1 MKRKIALAVLCLGL
15 FIAAVGCG
23 ARSLHSAPIIGLG
36 QVPASPVLQQPKQT
50 PLASPSEPVPGAA
63 VAHALTSDDVEA
75 FIGGI
80 LPMQLK
86 EDDIGGATVSVVKD
100 GKVLFAKGYGYAD
113 VKNKKPVSADETLFR
128 CGSISKLFTWTS
140 VMQLQEQGKV
150 DLDHDINDYLD
161 FKIPYTFQKPITL
174 RNLMTHT
181 PGFEEGIKDLI
192 LEHSGEPDL
201 GSYLKNHLPAEIFP
215 PGTTP
220 AYSNYGAALAGYIVQ
235 RVSGIP
241 LDEYINRN
249 IFQPLG
255 MIHSS
260 FKQPLPAE
268 LLPLMSGGYGI
279 ASEDAKP
286 FEVVTAWPAGSLSI
300 SAGDIARF
308 MIAHLQNGRY
318 GDATILRP
326 ETAELMHTRQFGL
339 DPGLN
344 GIACGFYEESLNGH
358 RIIGHGGDTVW
369 FHSDLHL
376 VLDSGLGFFVS
387 YNSAGRG
394 ASSPRE
400 ELWQAFLDRYFPYT
414 QPDLPVVASAKGDSA
429 SVSGSYLVSRR
440 GGANF
445 TKTLALLT
453 ELKVVATD
461 NGEIETPGVTGAN
474 GQPKRW
480 CEIGPLRYR
489 DDDGQGEIV
498 FKPQPGGATQ
508 VALSVP
514 ILAFESVPWYSDAR
528 LLIPAILGSLI
539 IMLLTL
545 ILWPIGAL
553 VRRHYGRKLELSPG
567 GRKLRLG
574 VMLVCALDLIFLI
587 TFAVLLSYASEH
599 LWILS
604 DGLDP
609 WLRVLQV
616 IGWIGALGTLI
627 VFVNAVRSWFSAKR
641 RIWYKLYASVL
652 VVACIAIVWFELLAH
667 LLKPNMRY

>member
-1 MKRKIALAVLCLGL
+1 
-15 FIAAVGCG
+15 
-23 ARSLHSAPIIGLG
+23 
-36 QVPASPVLQQPKQT
+36 
-50 PLASPSEPVPGAA
+50 
-63 VAHALTSDDVEA
+63 
-75 FIGGI
+75 
-80 LPMQLK
+80 
-86 EDDIGGATVSVVKD
+86 
-100 GKVLFAKGYGYAD
+100 
-113 VKNKKPVSADETLFR
+113 
-128 CGSISKLFTWTS
+128 
-140 VMQLQEQGKV
+140 
-150 DLDHDINDYLD
+150 
-161 FKIPYTFQKPITL
+161 
-174 RNLMTHT
+174 MTHT

-480 CEIGPLRYR
+480 REIGPLRYR

-667 LLKPNMRY
+667 LLNPNMRY